1 MKPYS
6 RELLKGTAD
15 TLVLSTFA
23 QGEMYGYQVVK
34 EIERRSDGFF
44 RLKEGTLYPI
54 LHRLERQGLLQ
65 ARWETMPS
73 GTERRY
79 YALTDAGREALR
91 DRLSEWAGFAQA
103 VGRVTAGIV

>member
-1 MKPYS
+1 MKAYS

-15 TLVLSTFA
+15 TLVLSTFV

-44 RLKEGTLYPI
+44 QLKEGTLYPI
-54 LHRLERQGLLQ
+54 LHRLEGQGLLQ
-65 ARWETMPS
+65 ARWETTPN
-73 GTERRY
+73 GLERRY

-91 DRLSEWAGFAQA
+91 DRLSEWAGFAKA
-103 VGRVTAGIV
+103 VGRVTAGLA